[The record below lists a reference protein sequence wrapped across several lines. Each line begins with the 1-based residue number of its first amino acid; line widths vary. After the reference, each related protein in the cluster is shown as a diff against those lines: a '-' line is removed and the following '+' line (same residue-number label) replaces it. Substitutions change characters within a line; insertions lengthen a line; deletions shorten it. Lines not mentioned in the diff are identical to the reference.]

1 MSKLLSNIPIMQPL
15 LEGLPI
21 LLLSLAAGCHPE
33 PAAADP
39 LASPPVAGYAGDA
52 GPYGQ
57 TGLASGYHRRT
68 TAQAV
73 FLCVSCS
80 AARVMAGCMG
90 HPSGWPVPM
99 TGRPTLYSPPPHR
112 LASVGGGESPIIGV
126 TTMANHA
133 TRPSA
138 TRHRSVRLTAIILLS
153 LKPGVRTG
161 TAEIHQRLTEAG
173 IPVSLRAVQRY
184 LNTLAET
191 LPIEGDGQSP
201 QGWRWIKAPDV
212 VSLVERAGGAA

>member
-1 MSKLLSNIPIMQPL
+1 MIRLPLSSPLLQPL

-21 LLLSLAAGCHPE
+21 LLLSLAAGCHPA

-39 LASPPVAGYAGDA
+39 LASPPVAGYPALA
-52 GPYGQ
+52 GPYDRS
-57 TGLASGYHRRT
+57 GLAARYTERT
-68 TAQAV
+68 TAHCGFFVRVRPCLRYGGLGEGHRKMRRFSVPVRQPLFSPSPDAWRLQVAV
-73 FLCVSCS
+73 NPLI
-80 AARVMAGCMG
+80 
-90 HPSGWPVPM
+90 
-99 TGRPTLYSPPPHR
+99 T
-112 LASVGGGESPIIGV
+112 EV

>member
-21 LLLSLAAGCHPE
+21 LLLSLATGCHPA

-39 LASPPVAGYAGDA
+39 LASPPVAGYPALA
-52 GPYGQ
+52 GPHDRS
-57 TGLASGYHRRT
+57 GLASRYSWRT

-73 FLCVSCS
+73 FLCVCS
-80 AARVMAGCMG
+80 PARYGGLHGGSFGNAGANYRYAN
-90 HPSGWPVPM
+90 PVQSV
-99 TGRPTLYSPPPHR
+99 TRG
-112 LASVGGGESPIIGV
+112 LASAGGGLSPLVGAP
-126 TTMANHA
+126 TMATPARN
-133 TRPSA
+133 PSA

-161 TAEIHQRLTEAG
+161 TAELHQRLTDAG

>member
-21 LLLSLAAGCHPE
+21 LLLSLAAGCHPA

-73 FLCVSCS
+73 FLCVCS
-80 AARVMAGCMG
+80 PARYGGLHGGAYGLTG
-90 HPSGWPVPM
+90 SDDRHANPVQSA
-99 TGRPTLYSPPPHR
+99 TRG
-112 LASVGGGESPIIGV
+112 LASAGGGESPIIGV
-126 TTMANHA
+126 TTMATPARN
-133 TRPSA
+133 PSA

-161 TAEIHQRLTEAG
+161 TAEIHQRLTDAG